1 VSRPENARSYPS
13 LNQPFNRNQGIIN
26 LLIYPLTIM
35 PLYQISPSFKNWKK
49 KKLEGLNLSAIVKNK
64 NLPMLK
70 RRHGASI
77 SIQVRICN
85 TSDYQKL
92 IVIMHPNQNTNMH
105 KNYDR
110 EPILMEVTR
119 RPQALRTTPML
130 LAVTPLPSPLTTPP
144 VTRTYFISLC
154 WLWVGW

>member
-1 VSRPENARSYPS
+1 MSRPENARSYPS

-26 LLIYPLTIM
+26 LLIYSLIHHALIPNFTIFQE
-35 PLYQISPSFKNWKK
+35 LKK
-49 KKLEGLNLSAIVKNK
+49 KIEGLNLSAIVKNK